1 MKNTLRNAI
10 TLGLLAMG
18 GTAPADIVYSNF
30 LNTTIPD
37 TYGGTTAT
45 VGDGTLNL
53 FFGGAGAA
61 NNDKLQPFRTSSAQL
76 GTMKAFALD
85 DTSIGAGAGFL
96 ATGYGGSIDHV
107 GSQFTAGTEAYAG
120 FQLDGVNYGWM
131 RVILTNNAGG
141 AVVKDWA
148 YDTSGAAIKTGLI
161 KTDISGSGQTITTL
175 NPGASESFTL
185 GSTLADATGY
195 TGSLLKTGAGNVVL
209 TGLNTYTGP
218 TTVNTGTLTLA
229 SGTSLANTSAVTV
242 GAGATLTGAGTIH
255 GATTIQSGGH
265 LAGGASPATQTFSS
279 SLTFNSG
286 SIFDWSL
293 NASTADTGTT
303 NQGAY
308 SRVIGNG
315 ASGSISGSGA
325 TFAVALGTNGF
336 TDAFWDTQKT
346 WSDIFSGSGA
356 PTSMASVFSS
366 ITGAGI
372 VWDSGTSR
380 GNVSGQGYF
389 TLTPATL
396 TWTPVP
402 ELSNALA
409 AWLLGFGLLRRQ
421 RTQLRT
427 VGRGIAGAA

>member
-255 GATTIQSGGH
+255 GAVIVNGGTLAPGASIESLGTGALTLNDGSTFAYEMNSGAGSAVAADFQEVFGALALNGTVTLDLTNLAGPTGAFAVGTKLSLVKYAGLWDGGFFSYGSTLLTDGKVFRAGSNTWQINYEALSGGLNFASEYSH
-265 LAGGASPATQTFSS
+265 LDGNFVT
-279 SLTFNSG
+279 LTAIPEPG
-286 SIFDWSL
+286 SWIAL
-293 NASTADTGTT
+293 GCL
-303 NQGAY
+303 
-308 SRVIGNG
+308 V
-315 ASGSISGSGA
+315 GSG
-325 TFAVALGTNGF
+325 
-336 TDAFWDTQKT
+336 
-346 WSDIFSGSGA
+346 
-356 PTSMASVFSS
+356 M
-366 ITGAGI
+366 
-372 VWDSGTSR
+372 
-380 GNVSGQGYF
+380 
-389 TLTPATL
+389 
-396 TWTPVP
+396 
-402 ELSNALA
+402 
-409 AWLLGFGLLRRQ
+409 LRRQ

-427 VGRGIAGAA
+427 VGRGTAGAA